1 MLTGLWFIAQGA
13 TLSES
18 LRRVAALGFRYVDL
32 HGVFHAGPVH
42 LSDRERAAI
51 KPELDSLGLVPRN
64 YILHPRHNPASASEK
79 ELDADIAYLR
89 EGMDMAC
96 GWGVRQMMLNAGQ
109 WETAISRQDAWASAV
124 GFLQRVCECAAGYE
138 MQIAQEPEPYVWF
151 LVNDLASARRMIAD
165 VDRPNFNVLVDLGHM
180 GLARESRPDL
190 ELVADR
196 IIHAHFSDHQPMK
209 HTNQVIGTGA
219 TPTED
224 LVRALRDLEIDR
236 RIGRLGFDELVISCE
251 LGVPGDVI
259 PDPDDW
265 ALRSLRFVQSI
276 APDLRLN

>member
-1 MLTGLWFIAQGA
+1 M
-13 TLSES
+13 S

-42 LSDRERAAI
+42 LSDRERTAI

-64 YILHPRHNPASASEK
+64 YVLHPPHNPASASGR
-79 ELDADIAYLR
+79 ELDEDLAYLR

-96 GWGVRQMMLNAGQ
+96 GWGIRQMMLNPGQ
-109 WETAISRQDAWASAV
+109 WATGIPRQDAWARAV

-138 MQIAQEPEPYVWF
+138 MLIAQEPEPYVWF

-165 VDRPNFNVLVDLGHM
+165 VNRPNFNLLVDLGHM

-190 ELVADR
+190 EPVADR

-219 TPTED
+219 TPTEG
-224 LVRALRDLEIDR
+224 LVRVLRDLEIDR
-236 RIGRLGFDELVISCE
+236 RVGRLGFDELVISFE

-265 ALRSLRFVQSI
+265 ARRSLRFVQSI

>member
-1 MLTGLWFIAQGA
+1 
-13 TLSES
+13 

-42 LSDRERAAI
+42 LSDKERAAI
-51 KPELDSLGLVPRN
+51 KPELDSLGLSPRN
-64 YILHPRHNPASASEK
+64 YILHPRHNPASAGDK
-79 ELDADIAYLR
+79 EIDEDLAYLR
-89 EGMDMAC
+89 EGMDMAS

-109 WETAISRQDAWASAV
+109 WAAGIPRPDAWASSV
-124 GFLQRVCECAAGYE
+124 RFLQRVCEVATRYE

-151 LVNDLASARRMIAD
+151 LVNDLASACRMNAD

-190 ELVADR
+190 ERVADL
-196 IIHAHFSDHQPMK
+196 IIHAHFSDHQLTK

-219 TPTED
+219 TPITD
-224 LVRALRDLEIDR
+224 LVSLLRGLDLDR
-236 RIGRLGFDELVISCE
+236 RVGRFGFDELVISCE

-265 ALRSLRFVQSI
+265 ARRSLRFVQSI